1 MSPRGQVRNAA
12 DLNIDARKKG
22 ILMNTGIQSR
32 TLAIVVHPASIKY
45 LFVIA
50 LALPGSF
57 LTLPVLGWWYNRRRK
72 RQGSE

>member
-1 MSPRGQVRNAA
+1 
-12 DLNIDARKKG
+12 
-22 ILMNTGIQSR
+22 MNTGIQSR